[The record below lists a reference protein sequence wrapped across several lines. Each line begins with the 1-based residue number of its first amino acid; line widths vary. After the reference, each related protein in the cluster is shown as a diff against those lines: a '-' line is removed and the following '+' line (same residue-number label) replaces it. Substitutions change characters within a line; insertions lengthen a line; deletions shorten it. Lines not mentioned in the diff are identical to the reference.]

1 MTLQLEDFGTALKH
15 HYQVYLTDHE
25 FLNKGLSPAQ
35 LRDYCYSLTAQ
46 KMPARDQK
54 ILQDFFEATEVPES
68 LRQKIDRI
76 DIDKLRPITNFFKN
90 KSVPTATKS
99 LNFIALLIDY
109 EKRPWS
115 AFRKESEKISIHSF
129 NSIEKSTI
137 GKPMEFGQG
146 KKFKKAGIGIIGLI
160 IMGLSSLLITKRLQT
175 ETNCMQWNGQ
185 KYIQVDCDT
194 SSLGFTSS
202 NNIILHDAGQFK
214 LKKIQ
219 VNENTPFFDEG
230 GNPLV
235 FYYKKGAKK
244 FEYFNTLGYYPNTN
258 KPLKKVTHY
267 HINKYIK
274 MNNE

>member
-76 DIDKLRPITNFFKN
+76 DIDKLRPITN
-90 KSVPTATKS
+90 
-99 LNFIALLIDY
+99 

-115 AFRKESEKISIHSF
+115 AFRKEGEKISIHSF